1 MLMATLE
8 GETKGRYKE
17 SVSDDQEMRPDWQ
30 YLMSECPLLTEFA
43 ISSQQYKHTSRR
55 LRHSI

>member
-1 MLMATLE
+1 MATLE
-8 GETKGRYKE
+8 GEAKGRDKE
-17 SVSDDQEMRPDWQ
+17 LVSDGQEMRPDWQ

-43 ISSQQYKHTSRR
+43 ISSQQYKRTSCR